1 MPQYTDTNGRG
12 NANTNT
18 KLANGYSDQNSPNSS
33 QMSSGDGGHQD
44 STTLISRTQKQHTT
58 QQVTTTT
65 KTIREI
71 QYIGPDG
78 QPLDYVP
85 TTHVGGGPPPQPQPR
100 LSTSSSTAGYDHQHQ
115 GYPPLEA
122 ASGEGYYNPNA
133 GQPQPPQHGY
143 ANYAEYPHR
152 PPTPPSPSDRSS
164 SPLPQHR
171 EPDFMRQG
179 GPGTAPGRGFQPRSG
194 YDELDTTLMPPRP
207 GEPYNRGSP
216 EPSGSMSGSQ
226 GGPPA
231 LPFPI
236 APGSG
241 GIQT

>member
-1 MPQYTDTNGRG
+1 MNDTKGSLQ
-12 NANTNT
+12 TFFFFF
-18 KLANGYSDQNSPNSS
+18 LLFS
-33 QMSSGDGGHQD
+33 
-44 STTLISRTQKQHTT
+44 
-58 QQVTTTT
+58 
-65 KTIREI
+65 
-71 QYIGPDG
+71 
-78 QPLDYVP
+78 
-85 TTHVGGGPPPQPQPR
+85 
-100 LSTSSSTAGYDHQHQ
+100 
-115 GYPPLEA
+115 
-122 ASGEGYYNPNA
+122 
-133 GQPQPPQHGY
+133 
-143 ANYAEYPHR
+143 
-152 PPTPPSPSDRSS
+152 
-164 SPLPQHR
+164 
-171 EPDFMRQG
+171 DFMRQG